1 MTHITERFMKR
12 SPEGGIYRQSLGQ
25 LELVSLGI
33 GGTIGSGIFVVPG
46 IAAGIMGPASLIA
59 WVIVALSATLV
70 MLSLSWVSSSFGRK
84 GTFFTIFSSTFG
96 VKMSTAIVLLYT
108 ASAIFGVATIA
119 AGIGQYL
126 SYFGIGNLLV
136 IEILIIAVFCIVNLI
151 GISLSGLTENILTL
165 LKILPLVII
174 TLVLLPFV
182 RPEYLAPT
190 VPFTV
195 MGLFS
200 TIIIV
205 YWPFTGFEISA
216 LPVDEMRDPRL
227 VARSLGIVMVTVAA
241 IYLLL
246 NLALIGSVGSDVLV
260 ASPAPIATAVSLV
273 FSGSGYL
280 VAVIGIFAMLS
291 AMNAYIIASSR
302 VVHNLATEHRVT
314 GLSRLTS
321 TGTPGIALLVCCGL
335 TAAMLFFSNQFSTLA
350 TLSVITILLPYIF
363 FCIAAFLLFSET
375 RRKLVSGMGA
385 LMTTAI
391 LILFFV
397 YR

>member
-1 MTHITERFMKR
+1 MRT
-12 SPEGGIYRQSLGQ
+12 PPGEGSYRQSLGQ

-46 IAAGIMGPASLIA
+46 IAAGLMGPASLIA

-70 MLSLSWVSSSFGRK
+70 MLSLSWVSSRFGRK
-84 GTFFTIFSSTFG
+84 GTFFTIFSSVFG
-96 VKMSTAIVLLYT
+96 RKTSTALILLYT
-108 ASAIFGVATIA
+108 VSAIFGVATIA

-126 SYFGIGNLLV
+126 SYFGIGNLLA
-136 IEILIIAVFCIVNLI
+136 IEILIIAVFCIINLI
-151 GISLSGLTENILTL
+151 GISLSGLTENVLTL

-182 RPEYLAPT
+182 RPENLVPT
-190 VPFTV
+190 VPLTV

-227 VARSLGIVMVTVAA
+227 VARSLGIVMFTVAA

-246 NLALIGSVGSDVLV
+246 NLALIGSVGSEVLA

-302 VVHNLATEHRVT
+302 VVHNLALEHEVP
-314 GLSRLTS
+314 GLSRLSS
-321 TGTPGIALLVCCGL
+321 TGTPGAALVICCSM
-335 TAAMLFFSNQFSTLA
+335 TAGMLFFSNQFSTLA
-350 TLSVITILLPYIF
+350 TVSVITTLLPYIF
-363 FCIAAFLLFSET
+363 FCIAAVLLMSET
-375 RRKLVSGMGA
+375 RRKIVSGTGA

-391 LILFFV
+391 LLLFFV

>member
-1 MTHITERFMKR
+1 
-12 SPEGGIYRQSLGQ
+12 
-25 LELVSLGI
+25 
-33 GGTIGSGIFVVPG
+33 
-46 IAAGIMGPASLIA
+46 MGPASLIA

-70 MLSLSWVSSSFGRK
+70 MLSLSWVSSRFGRK
-84 GTFFTIFSSTFG
+84 GTFFTIFSSVFG
-96 VKMSTAIVLLYT
+96 RKTSTALILLYT
-108 ASAIFGVATIA
+108 VSAIFGVATIA

-126 SYFGIGNLLV
+126 SYFGIGNLLA
-136 IEILIIAVFCIVNLI
+136 IEILIIAVFCIINLI
-151 GISLSGLTENILTL
+151 GISLSGLTENVLTL

-182 RPEYLAPT
+182 RPENLVPT
-190 VPFTV
+190 VPLTV

-227 VARSLGIVMVTVAA
+227 VARSLGIVMFTVAA

-246 NLALIGSVGSDVLV
+246 NLALIGSVGSEVLA

-302 VVHNLATEHRVT
+302 VVHNLALEHEVP
-314 GLSRLTS
+314 GLSRLSS
-321 TGTPGIALLVCCGL
+321 TGTPGAALVICCSM
-335 TAAMLFFSNQFSTLA
+335 TAGMLFFSNQFSTLA
-350 TLSVITILLPYIF
+350 TVSVITTLLPYIF
-363 FCIAAFLLFSET
+363 FCIAAVLLMSET
-375 RRKLVSGMGA
+375 RRKIVSGTGA

-391 LILFFV
+391 LLLFFV

>member
-1 MTHITERFMKR
+1 MNG
-12 SPEGGIYRQSLGQ
+12 SPGEDTYRQSLGQ

-46 IAAGIMGPASLIA
+46 IAAGLMGPASLVA
-59 WVIVALSATLV
+59 WVIVAVSATLV
-70 MLSLSWVSSSFGRK
+70 MASLSWVSSRFGRK
-84 GTFFTIFSSTFG
+84 GTFFTIFNSTFG
-96 VKMSTAIVLLYT
+96 RKISTALILLYT
-108 ASAIFGVATIA
+108 VSAIFGVATIA

-126 SYFGIGNLLV
+126 SYFGIGNLLIV
-136 IEILIIAVFCIVNLI
+136 EILIIAVFCTVNLI

-165 LKILPLVII
+165 LKIVPLVII
-174 TLVLLPFV
+174 TLVLLPFI
-182 RPEYLAPT
+182 RLENLAPA
-190 VPFTV
+190 VPVTV
-195 MGLFS
+195 MGLFT

-216 LPVDEMRDPRL
+216 LPVDEMKDPRL
-227 VARSLGIVMVTVAA
+227 ISRSLVIVMVTVAA

-246 NLALIGSVGSDVLV
+246 NLALIGSVGSEVLA

-302 VVHNLATEHRVT
+302 IVHNLATEHQVT
-314 GLSRLTS
+314 GLSRLTR
-321 TGTPGIALLVCCGL
+321 TGTPGIALVICCGL
-335 TAAMLFFSNQFSTLA
+335 TAGMLFFSNQFSTLA
-350 TLSVITILLPYIF
+350 TVSVITTLLPYIF
-363 FCIAAFLLFSET
+363 FCIAAFVLFSEK
-375 RRKLVSGMGA
+375 RRKFVSGAGA
-385 LMTTAI
+385 LVTTAI

>member
-1 MTHITERFMKR
+1 MFYMKYSTMENR
-12 SPEGGIYRQSLGQ
+12 EEGTYRQSLGQ

-59 WVIVALSATLV
+59 WVVVALSATLV
-70 MLSLSWVSSSFGRK
+70 MLSLSWISSRFGRK
-84 GTFFTIFSSTFG
+84 GTFFAIFSSTFG
-96 VKMSTAIVLLYT
+96 RRTSTVLILLYT
-108 ASAIFGVATIA
+108 VSAVFGVATIA

-126 SYFGIGNLLV
+126 SYFGIGNLLMT
-136 IEILIIAVFCIVNLI
+136 EILIIAVFCIVNLI
-151 GISLSGLTENILTL
+151 GITLSGLTENILTL
-165 LKILPLVII
+165 LKIIPLVII

-182 RPEYLAPT
+182 RPENLAPT

-195 MGLFS
+195 MGLFT

-246 NLALIGSVGSDVLV
+246 NLALIGSVGSDVLA
-260 ASPAPIATAVSLV
+260 ASPAPVATAVSLV

-280 VAVIGIFAMLS
+280 VAVVGIFAMLS

-302 VVHNLATEHRVT
+302 VVHNLATEHRVM
-314 GLSRLTS
+314 GLSRLNS
-321 TGTPGIALLVCCGL
+321 RGAPGIALVVCCGI
-335 TAAMLFFSNQFSTLA
+335 TAGMLFFSNQFSTLA
-350 TLSVITILLPYIF
+350 TVSVITTLLPYIF
-363 FCIAAFLLFSET
+363 FCIAAFLLFPEI
-375 RRKLVSGMGA
+375 RRKIVSGLGA
-385 LMTTAI
+385 LLTAAI

-397 YR
+397 YH